1 METTKSKFSVLALIL
16 GLTLAITG
24 SAFKP
29 AVVGDLHAKIGG
41 VWTDI
46 PDSYT
51 QGVEYSCVE
60 SGQCTARFILQGSEE
75 PSDENMVPNSLEDG
89 TYQ

>member
-1 METTKSKFSVLALIL
+1 MKKFKLNINVLALIL

-29 AVVGDLHAKIGG
+29 AVVGNLYAKIGG

-46 PDSYT
+46 PDNYT
-51 QGVEYSCVE
+51 EGVDYSCLE
-60 SGQCTARFILQGSEE
+60 SGQCTARFILEGSEV
-75 PSDENMVPNSLEDG
+75 PSEENMVPGSLENG

>member
-1 METTKSKFSVLALIL
+1 MQKLKLNISVLALIL

-46 PDSYT
+46 PDSYSE
-51 QGVEYSCVE
+51 GVDYSCLE
-60 SGQCTARFILQGSEE
+60 SGQCTARFILGENEE
-75 PSDENMVPNSLEDG
+75 PSDENMVPGSLENG

>member
-1 METTKSKFSVLALIL
+1 MKTLKINFSVLALIL
-16 GLTLAITG
+16 GLTLAFTG

-29 AVVGDLHAKIGG
+29 AVVGDLHAKISG

-46 PDSYT
+46 PDNYT
-51 QGVEYSCVE
+51 QGVDYTCVE
-60 SGQCTARFILQGSEE
+60 SGQCTARFDLQGSEA
-75 PSDENMVPNSLEDG
+75 PSDENMIPSSLEDG

>member
-1 METTKSKFSVLALIL
+1 MKTLKINFGVLALIL
-16 GLTLAITG
+16 GLTLAFTG

-29 AVVGDLHAKIGG
+29 AVVGDLHAKISG

-46 PDSYT
+46 PDTYVQGTDYT
-51 QGVEYSCVE
+51 CVN
-60 SGQCTARFILQGSEE
+60 SGNCTARFDLAENEE
-75 PSDENMVPNSLEDG
+75 PTDENYIPSSLEDG